1 VKEVVVK
8 KGRIRAHINVPGVSL
23 DLDVADSP
31 AHLREIR
38 RILASLP
45 AKDLLLECDVPYY
58 WAMSEELRASQHIL
72 DFIRQA
78 AKAEAGA
85 VYRKLSFDTVR
96 VVDANRQECFST
108 LDATRAREQ
117 LHTHLTDFDSSVA
130 KFGLVHVMG
139 TVSKDDKALLVD
151 AIRKQFPRA
160 ELKTHYTHKEVMG
173 KAVVEVLLF
182 GDFQREEF

>member
-1 VKEVVVK
+1 MK
-8 KGRIRAHINVPGVSL
+8 KGRIRARINVPGVAL
-23 DLDVADSP
+23 DINVADSP
-31 AHLREIR
+31 VHLREIR
-38 RILASLP
+38 KILAALP
-45 AKDLLLECDVPYY
+45 SKDLLLECDVPYY
-58 WAMSEELRASQHIL
+58 WAISEELRGNQHVL

-78 AKAEAGA
+78 AKAESGA
-85 VYRKLSFDTVR
+85 MYRKLSFDTVR
-96 VVDANRQECFST
+96 VVDANRHEYFST
-108 LDATRAREQ
+108 LDAPRAREQ
-117 LHTHLTDFDSSVA
+117 LHAHLTDFDSSLA

-160 ELKTHYTHKEVMG
+160 ELKTQYTHKEVMG